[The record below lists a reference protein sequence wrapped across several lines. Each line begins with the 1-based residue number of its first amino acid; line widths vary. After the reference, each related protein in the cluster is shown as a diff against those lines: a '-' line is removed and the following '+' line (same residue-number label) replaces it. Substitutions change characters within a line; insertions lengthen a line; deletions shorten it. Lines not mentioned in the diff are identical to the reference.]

1 MHRPKYTLPVGRY
14 RTGVKPITTQAVANT
29 QPDHFAA
36 TRVALI
42 VLVALSCADAALSA
56 WLLSH
61 VLMREVNPVM
71 AASLASIGLGPTLA
85 LKLGVTGL
93 AVWTLLGLR
102 RELAEALPRIVWTAS
117 AAYLVLGVGGLVLG
131 ILAPTC

>member
-1 MHRPKYTLPVGRY
+1 
-14 RTGVKPITTQAVANT
+14 
-29 QPDHFAA
+29 
-36 TRVALI
+36 
-42 VLVALSCADAALSA
+42 
-56 WLLSH
+56 
-61 VLMREVNPVM
+61 MREVNPVM

-93 AVWTLLGLR
+93 AVWTLLRLR

-117 AAYLVLGVGGLVLG
+117 AAYLVLAVGGLVLG